1 MQSPNQFIVK
11 PLDDKRYF
19 DSVREGDLHFLL
31 STSQEDAS
39 ASNREAVVQQVPV
52 NYSGPVG
59 VGDHLL
65 VHHNVFKF
73 YYDMKGRQKNGRSY
87 FKDGL
92 FFVDDM
98 QYFMWR
104 KTDGD
109 WQTVG
114 EVCFVEPS
122 KEKESWWGKFTG
134 IEPLTGVIRYG
145 NDSLR
150 KKGVEVG
157 DEIVFKPNSEYEFR
171 IHDTTMY
178 RTFTKNIVIKLSD
191 D

>member
-1 MQSPNQFIVK
+1 MRSPNQFIVK
-11 PLDDKRYF
+11 PLNDKRYF
-19 DSVREGDLHFLL
+19 DSIRVDDMEFLVT
-31 STSQEDAS
+31 TSQEDAS
-39 ASNREAVVQQVPV
+39 NSNREAIVQEVPIH
-52 NYSGPVG
+52 YDGPVS

-92 FFVDDM
+92 FFIDDS

-104 KTDGD
+104 KSDGD

-122 KEKESWWGKFTG
+122 KEKKDFWLEKFTG
-134 IEPLTGVIRYG
+134 LEPLTGVIRYG
-145 NDSLR
+145 NESLS
-150 KKGVEVG
+150 KSGVSVG
-157 DEIVFKPNSEYEFR
+157 DEIIFKPKSQYEFR
-171 IHDTTMY
+171 IGDTTMY
-178 RTFTKNIVIKLSD
+178 RTFTKNIAIKL
-191 D
+191 